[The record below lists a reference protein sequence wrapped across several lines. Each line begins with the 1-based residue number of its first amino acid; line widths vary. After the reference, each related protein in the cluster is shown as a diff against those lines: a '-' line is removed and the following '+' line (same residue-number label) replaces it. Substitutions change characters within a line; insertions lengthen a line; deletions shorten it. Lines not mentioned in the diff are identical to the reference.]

1 MIRKNKTR
9 LLIILVFVLLIFLI
23 IYLDNRVWDDNK
35 SFALKKDLKVTVY
48 SNKKISDF
56 IKNIDG
62 KIINDNKIDTNSLGN
77 KKISFIYLNKNGKKR
92 RGTFTIKV
100 IDDVKP
106 IIWLSSI
113 YYVKK
118 GSSDTIKSS
127 IYGGR

>member
-23 IYLDNRVWDDNK
+23 IYLDNRVWDDNN

-77 KKISFIYLNKNGKKR
+77 KKISFIYLNKNGKKK
-92 RGTFTIKV
+92 T
-100 IDDVKP
+100 
-106 IIWLSSI
+106 WYI
-113 YYVKK
+113 YY
-118 GSSDTIKSS
+118 
-127 IYGGR
+127 